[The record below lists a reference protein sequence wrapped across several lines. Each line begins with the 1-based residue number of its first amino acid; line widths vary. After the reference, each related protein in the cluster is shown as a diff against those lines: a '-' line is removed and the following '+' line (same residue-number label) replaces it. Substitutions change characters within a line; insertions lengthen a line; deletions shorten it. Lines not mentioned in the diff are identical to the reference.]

1 MLLGKAIV
9 KKESVALDLED
20 GGGDKAGEAS
30 QAKGTEERAL
40 LFQEDLVSC
49 LRKAE
54 GSRRAEMG
62 NEETFTLCK

>member
-9 KKESVALDLED
+9 KKESVELDLED
-20 GGGDKAGEAS
+20 GGGDEAGEAS
-30 QAKGTEERAL
+30 QAKGTEGRAL
-40 LFQEDLVSC
+40 LVQEDLVSC
-49 LRKAE
+49 LRKA